1 MIYTIN
7 AIESVNMKPCQTD
20 LPSSLVT
27 GCRNGKREPVCT
39 KFRIA
44 VENGMGGCTIARAM
58 IPLNKKEPPCMIDQ
72 AAIAIRVL
80 LIGSHPI
87 VLWGLEKLID
97 SQRPRMEVVGKFTNC
112 SEVFSQLEQLSPDVI
127 LLERELGIENGVDA
141 IPQLTGL
148 SKAKIMVLTGSR
160 DPSAHVSAVLAGAKG
175 VVEKEEAVETILRAL
190 EKVHEGQVWLDRASM
205 GRLVIELSNRKVA
218 EKRDP
223 AQQRVGILTDR
234 EREIVTV
241 VTSHSGA
248 TGTVIAGMLH
258 ISESTLR
265 KHLGSIYEKLGL
277 NSRLELWDYAH
288 KRGLN
293 KDSG

>member
-1 MIYTIN
+1 MT
-7 AIESVNMKPCQTD
+7 
-20 LPSSLVT
+20 
-27 GCRNGKREPVCT
+27 
-39 KFRIA
+39 
-44 VENGMGGCTIARAM
+44 
-58 IPLNKKEPPCMIDQ
+58 DQ

-97 SQRPRMEVVGKFTNC
+97 SQRPRMGVVGKFTHC
-112 SEVFSQLEQLSPDVI
+112 SEVLSQLEKLSADVI
-127 LLERELGIENGVDA
+127 LLDQDHGIENGADA
-141 IPQLTGL
+141 ILQLTGL

-175 VVEKEEAVETILRAL
+175 VVEKEEEVETILRAI
-190 EKVHEGQVWLDRASM
+190 EKIHEGQLWLDRTSM
-205 GRLVIELSNRKVA
+205 GILVIELSSRKVA

-234 EREIVTV
+234 EREIVAI

-248 TGTVIAGMLH
+248 NGTVIAEMLH

-293 KDSG
+293 KDSA

>member
-1 MIYTIN
+1 
-7 AIESVNMKPCQTD
+7 
-20 LPSSLVT
+20 
-27 GCRNGKREPVCT
+27 
-39 KFRIA
+39 
-44 VENGMGGCTIARAM
+44 
-58 IPLNKKEPPCMIDQ
+58 MIDQ
-72 AAIAIRVL
+72 AAGATRVL
-80 LIGSHPI
+80 LIGRYPI

-97 SQRPRMEVVGKFTNC
+97 SQKPRMEVVGKFTHC
-112 SEVFSQLEQLSPDVI
+112 AEVFSQLEELSADVI
-127 LLERELGIENGVDA
+127 LLDQDLGIENAVDV
-141 IPQLTGL
+141 ISRLTGL

-175 VVEKEEAVETILRAL
+175 IIEKEEAVETILRAI
-190 EKVHEGQVWLDRASM
+190 EKVHEGQLWLDRTSM
-205 GRLVIELSNRKVA
+205 GMLVIELSNRKVT

-223 AQQRVGILTDR
+223 AKQRVGILTDR

-248 TGTVIAGMLH
+248 TGAVIAGMLH

-288 KRGLN
+288 KHGLN
-293 KDSG
+293 KNSA